1 MPPRLRSQSGYLGV
15 RERPNGTFTAEI
27 RSGDSRVPL
36 RTFRTATEAA
46 RAYDAAAWRLNRPR
60 RSMNFQDCRDA
71 QEAASLAPEPRL
83 VTAEDRRAHR
93 FRATLR
99 LVEERDQRA
108 VDDWY
113 RNHPEEELAELEF
126 WNTRAGER
134 AERRA
139 EHHEEREE
147 RRRAKEQAEADL
159 AAGLA
164 NWPAGDPR
172 WLALQEEISETTNSD
187 SDFSSDSDFEF

>member
-1 MPPRLRSQSGYLGV
+1 MPPRRRSQSGYLGV

-36 RTFRTATEAA
+36 GTFGTATEAA

-71 QEAASLAPEPRL
+71 QEAANLVPEPCL
-83 VTAEDRRAHR
+83 VTAKDHR
-93 FRATLR
+93 EHRHRATLR

-108 VDDWY
+108 VEEWY
-113 RNHPEEELAELEF
+113 RNHPREERTELEF
-126 WNTRAGER
+126 WNTRAAER

-139 EHHEEREE
+139 ERHDWRQE
-147 RRRAKEQAEADL
+147 RRRAKEQAEAEL

-172 WLALQEEISETTNSD
+172 WLALEEEISETTNSD
-187 SDFSSDSDFEF
+187 SDFSSDSDF